1 MAKINEGNVSKISVD
16 SKQNNH
22 NDADLNL
29 LAYIAQ
35 KSGLFNVWNTNTSI
49 IAKDLNI
56 SQQSVSRVLRD
67 LEDSRLIVREAS
79 TSGIKI
85 SLADSGRDT
94 LRKHYEL
101 LKSVF
106 SSDIKSLSCRIT
118 SGLGEGKYY
127 MSLPGYK
134 KQFAQKLG
142 FEPFEGTLN
151 LEIDAAK
158 VNNFLLNA
166 ECIYVEGFKTKERTF
181 GGLKAFG
188 VKVSANTNKKTGN
201 NKKNSKINAA
211 LIIPDRTHHHK
222 NVVEVIAD
230 KNLRN
235 VLKLKDNDE
244 LEISL
249 G

>member
-1 MAKINEGNVSKISVD
+1 MAKSSEGNVKSSDV
-16 SKQNNH
+16 
-22 NDADLNL
+22 DLNL
-29 LAYIAQ
+29 LGYIAQ

-85 SLADSGRDT
+85 SLADHGRDA
-94 LRKHYEL
+94 LKKHYEL
-101 LKSVF
+101 LKNVF
-106 SSDIKSLSCRIT
+106 SSDIKSLSCKIT

-134 KQFAQKLG
+134 KQFAKRLG
-142 FEPFEGTLN
+142 FTPFEGTLN
-151 LEIDAAK
+151 LEVDAAK

-166 ECIYVEGFKTKERTF
+166 ECIYVEGFNTKERTF
-181 GGLKAFG
+181 GGLKAFRI
-188 VKVSANTNKKTGN
+188 KVSANKAAGN
-201 NKKNSKINAA
+201 NKNNKKIPAT
-211 LIIPDRTHHHK
+211 LIIPDRTHHDK

-244 LEISL
+244 
-249 G
+249 